1 MIGNKYNNKYQSR
14 IKMKHFDVKSST
26 CIDFDKE
33 NNKEDPKLK
42 VRILC

>member
-33 NNKEDPKLK
+33 NNKEDSKFK
-42 VRILC
+42 VGILC